1 VHAEVVGRA
10 PCARVYPATG
20 ATMPSMARP
29 AVRPA
34 LLLASALASV
44 SCVLWPAGSGPGAA
58 EVSLEEALARC
69 DRGEAVLIDVRTPPV
84 YAAGHIP
91 GAVNVPAHDIE
102 ARAAEIRR
110 MGRTPIL
117 YCG

>member
-1 VHAEVVGRA
+1 
-10 PCARVYPATG
+10 
-20 ATMPSMARP
+20 MPSMPPP
-29 AVRPA
+29 AARPA

-58 EVSLEEALARC
+58 EVSVQDALARC
-69 DRGEAVLIDVRTPPV
+69 DRGEAVLIDVRTPSA

-91 GAVNVPAHDIE
+91 GAVNVPASEIE

-110 MGRTPIL
+110 MGRMPIL